1 MPTSF
6 PFLVTTT
13 NMLLTTCTAKYTTH
27 LLLWSTQ
34 KQGISTE
41 TKFHDLTDL
50 VAAGRCSSV
59 PVLLFWT
66 FLCFQPQFMHF
77 YGPLLLAAT
86 LSQILH
92 LLNRWIRQQVY
103 IPTGTSHFG
112 ILFLCSPVVRSF
124 LFVWLLANG
133 KAVFSSCSSGSTVS
147 NIFTLPS
154 KSSIENKSACRYYD
168 WLSLLLE
175 LFCFQ
180 NRYLILLS
188 DLAKIN
194 LGGWILG
201 GFLLILPFGAYFMHF

>member
-1 MPTSF
+1 MVLITLVICTCIGNTDVYKYTLDHFHIHILNGLNNDMPTSF

-50 VAAGRCSSV
+50 VAAGRCSSL

-124 LFVWLLANG
+124 LFV
-133 KAVFSSCSSGSTVS
+133 
-147 NIFTLPS
+147 
-154 KSSIENKSACRYYD
+154 
-168 WLSLLLE
+168 
-175 LFCFQ
+175 
-180 NRYLILLS
+180 
-188 DLAKIN
+188 
-194 LGGWILG
+194 
-201 GFLLILPFGAYFMHF
+201 